1 MERIKADIPQYL
13 EIEAERTRFSRAI
26 AFNMR
31 IAAAILLMITSVV
44 ATVYL
49 VSPKPETLS
58 TPSTAVFAPT
68 DRSLPRTAAAPT
80 QEVRLEIAQE
90 PEIPSVSP
98 ATPPPAAA
106 PLRAREERAN
116 EADPET
122 IGELTFAE
130 KSVAGGVVGRTAAGV
145 TEPRQ
150 VAENDRQNTLGDRQ
164 VALGDRQNTLG
175 DRQVA
180 LGDRQN
186 TLGDRQVALGDRQD
200 AASTRPV
207 TSSTRRAEDFA
218 AEPAPPAAA
227 APQSRAARD
236 SAARMESTISV
247 TGNAPALSIM
257 REARAA
263 KVSLAP
269 KDKVFGISIDPA
281 AFQRIRTTLESGEQ
295 PAASSVDVEALVNYF
310 AAAAEQRPRRGV
322 ALEVEASPAAIEADG
337 DHAVL
342 RFTVDA
348 ATMEEIPG
356 GSIPPVAADARMEV
370 SFNDRVV
377 AHATR
382 IGNGSPLAGEA
393 VLLSGTSVTGIYALE
408 MRPHLESGQTVATV
422 RLHYRAVPSG
432 RNQTITKT
440 IVAKDLVSGWARAT
454 RRHRLATLGA
464 VWGESLKGTTGGADV
479 ARRAE
484 ELATQTDDPLARAL
498 AAAASASADGGL

>member
-150 VAENDRQNTLGDRQ
+150 VAEN
-164 VALGDRQNTLG
+164 
-175 DRQVA
+175 
-180 LGDRQN
+180 DRQN